1 MTGTV
6 IGALMGILGTLLGVA
21 LGAYLMWKIHERQV
35 EHNDTTSTPEALKP
49 TLMAPAALA
58 DTPEASA
65 VYKFAEA
72 DLVELREQLSAV
84 YKFAEA
90 DLVELREQL
99 LGRTLTDSQQD
110 SMIAALAQFG
120 GQGLELEAATGSEEV
135 DRLARQLQS
144 VFESASIEVSL
155 TYSPIFSAARS
166 GIVAT
171 VGSNRFDLMEAVA
184 NQLLLVGVI
193 TAPLPIIR
201 SENPDYLGLS
211 VWPAGQ

>member
-21 LGAYLMWKIHERQV
+21 LGAYLMWKIQERHV
-35 EHNDTTSTPEALKP
+35 EHHDTTSTPEAMKP

-65 VYKFAEA
+65 VYRFAEA
-72 DLVELREQLSAV
+72 DL
-84 YKFAEA
+84 AEI
-90 DLVELREQL
+90 REQL

-211 VWPAGQ
+211 VWPTGQ

>member
-1 MTGTV
+1 
-6 IGALMGILGTLLGVA
+6 MGILGTLLGVA

-58 DTPEASA
+58 DTPEA
-65 VYKFAEA
+65 
-72 DLVELREQLSAV
+72 SAV

>member
-58 DTPEASA
+58 DTPEA
-65 VYKFAEA
+65 
-72 DLVELREQLSAV
+72 SAV

>member
-21 LGAYLMWKIHERQV
+21 LGAYLMWKIQERQV
-35 EHNDTTSTPEALKP
+35 EHNDTTSTPEAMKP

-58 DTPEASA
+58 DTPEA
-65 VYKFAEA
+65 
-72 DLVELREQLSAV
+72 SAV

-184 NQLLLVGVI
+184 NQLLLLGVI

-201 SENPDYLGLS
+201 SENPDYLSLS
-211 VWPAGQ
+211 VWPKGQ